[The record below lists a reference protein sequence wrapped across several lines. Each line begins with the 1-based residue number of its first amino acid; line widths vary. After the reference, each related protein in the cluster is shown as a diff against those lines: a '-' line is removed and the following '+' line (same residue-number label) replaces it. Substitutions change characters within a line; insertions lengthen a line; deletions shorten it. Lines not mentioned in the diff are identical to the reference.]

1 MNSVPRC
8 FLLMVMLWPAAVA
21 RADITSTSYL
31 ALVAQDRQID
41 VQWSLALRDLED
53 AVGLDSNGDGEITW
67 GELRAASD
75 RITAYAH
82 PRLRFTSAGI
92 ECPAGEAQLL
102 VDRLGGTPY
111 AVLRYTARCPTAI
124 TNLDVVYAA
133 FFEIDA
139 RHRGLASV
147 TLSGTRHAAVFSPG
161 QPSAHF
167 AATGNAVSVM

>member
-1 MNSVPRC
+1 
-8 FLLMVMLWPAAVA
+8 MLWPAAVA

-82 PRLRFTSAGI
+82 PRLRLTSAGI
-92 ECPAGEAQLL
+92 DCPAGAAQLL
-102 VDRLGGTPY
+102 VDRLAL
-111 AVLRYTARCPTAI
+111 AVPVQNERR
-124 TNLDVVYAA
+124 LDVQ
-133 FFEIDA
+133 
-139 RHRGLASV
+139 HRGVNDAE
-147 TLSGTRHAAVFSPG
+147 GTEADDRGIDLLRQRPFE
-161 QPSAHF
+161 Q
-167 AATGNAVSVM
+167 